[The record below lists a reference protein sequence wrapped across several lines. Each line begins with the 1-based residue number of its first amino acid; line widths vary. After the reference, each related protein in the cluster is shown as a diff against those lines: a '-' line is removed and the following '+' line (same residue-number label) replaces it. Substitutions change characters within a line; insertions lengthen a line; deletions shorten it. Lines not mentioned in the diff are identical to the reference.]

1 MRDSRKASVSLKE
14 VFEAAWPICVGYF
27 AIGVAFGVLA
37 QKAGLKPL
45 EIGLMSVFVFA
56 GSAQFIAVSMLSS
69 GAAAASVILTTFVVN
84 IRHLLMSSSLAVHLN
99 GCSRRFL
106 FLYAY
111 GITDESFAVN
121 TMRFREGRWNAYNA
135 LAVNHIANVVWVGST
150 VAGGFAGQFIPGG
163 SFGIDYAL
171 SAMFISLLVL
181 QTRGGIYVIT
191 AILAGGC
198 SVLLSLFVPGNMHV
212 IVASLF
218 GATAAFGIRAFLDGQ
233 RGGSRW

>member
-1 MRDSRKASVSLKE
+1 MRILKE

-150 VAGGFAGQFIPGG
+150 VAGGFAGQFIPGE
-163 SFGIDYAL
+163 A
-171 SAMFISLLVL
+171 SASTM
-181 QTRGGIYVIT
+181 R
-191 AILAGGC
+191 
-198 SVLLSLFVPGNMHV
+198 
-212 IVASLF
+212 
-218 GATAAFGIRAFLDGQ
+218 
-233 RGGSRW
+233 